1 MHKLI
6 QKMKDQLAIEAKEAE
21 VKMTNSNVGFIAT
34 LSTAIINLECIENKG
49 RKWDPAAEM
58 AGAAESVIK
67 KYSNGRYDHNI
78 DALYDAYIEAKKKY
92 KEVGDQGHRDKLME
106 CVGRLMTE
114 IYDMLS
120 SMFLDSDFADE
131 RKAMERYVKMLAEM

>member
-1 MHKLI
+1 MHKVIEILKKNLTEETDKI
-6 QKMKDQLAIEAKEAE
+6 KGSGLNPSRLDALYKLTVAIK
-21 VKMTNSNVGFIAT
+21 
-34 LSTAIINLECIENKG
+34 NLECMEKG
-49 RKWDPAAEM
+49 EWEPAAEM
-58 AGAAESVIK
+58 AEAAESVIK

-114 IYDMLS
+114 VYDMLS
-120 SMFLDSDFADE
+120 SMVLDSDFTDE
-131 RKAMERYVKMLAEM
+131 RKEVLNRIRMLADM

>member
-6 QKMKDQLAIEAKEAE
+6 QKMKDQLSIESKQAEEKLTSGNLDTIFKLTVAIK
-21 VKMTNSNVGFIAT
+21 
-34 LSTAIINLECIENKG
+34 NLECMEKG
-49 RKWDPAAEM
+49 SWEPAAEM
-58 AGAAESVIK
+58 AEVAESVIK

-120 SMFLDSDFADE
+120 GMFLDSDFREE
-131 RKAMERYVKMLAEM
+131 REELQKRIRMLADM

>member
-6 QKMKDQLAIEAKEAE
+6 QKMKDELAIQAKNAE
-21 VKMTNSNVGFIAT
+21 EKITNGNLDNIFKLTV
-34 LSTAIINLECIENKG
+34 AIKNLECMEKG
-49 RKWDPAAEM
+49 SWEPVEKMAVEAAD
-58 AGAAESVIK
+58 SVIK

-114 IYDMLS
+114 VYDMLS
-120 SMFLDSDFADE
+120 SMAIDSDFIDE
-131 RKAMERYVKMLAEM
+131 RKEIMRHIHKLADA

>member
-6 QKMKDQLAIEAKEAE
+6 QKMKDQLDVE
-21 VKMTNSNVGFIAT
+21 VRNATEKLTTGNLTNIVLLTVGMK
-34 LSTAIINLECIENKG
+34 NLECMEKG
-49 RKWDPAAEM
+49 EWEPAAQM
-58 AGAAESVIK
+58 AEAAESVIK

-106 CVGRLMTE
+106 CVCRLMTE
-114 IYDMLS
+114 VYDMLS
-120 SMFLDSDFADE
+120 SMVLDSDFSDE
-131 RKAMERYVKMLAEM
+131 RKAIERQVKMLAEM

>member
-6 QKMKDQLAIEAKEAE
+6 QKMKDQLAIEVKQAE
-21 VKMTNSNVGFIAT
+21 EKLTNGNLDTIFKLTSSIK
-34 LSTAIINLECIENKG
+34 NLECMEKG
-49 RKWDPAAEM
+49 NWEPVAEAAET
-58 AGAAESVIK
+58 AIT

-106 CVGRLMTE
+106 CLCRLMVE
-114 IYDMLS
+114 VYDMLS
-120 SMFLDSDFADE
+120 AMAMDSDFKEEKDEIMKHIRRLAD
-131 RKAMERYVKMLAEM
+131 A

>member
-6 QKMKDQLAIEAKEAE
+6 QKMKDELSLQIKNAEKEL
-21 VKMTNSNVGFIAT
+21 TNGNLDNIFKLTTTIK
-34 LSTAIINLECIENKG
+34 NLECMEKG
-49 RKWDPAAEM
+49 EWGPSEKMEEAAV
-58 AGAAESVIK
+58 SVIK

-106 CVGRLMTE
+106 CEGRLMTE
-114 IYDMLS
+114 VYDMLS
-120 SMFLDSDFADE
+120 SIAIDADFKDEKDEVMRHIRKLAD
-131 RKAMERYVKMLAEM
+131 M

>member
-6 QKMKDQLAIEAKEAE
+6 QKMKDQLAIEAKNATE
-21 VKMTNSNVGFIAT
+21 KLTTGNLTNIVLLTVGMK
-34 LSTAIINLECIENKG
+34 NLECMEKG
-49 RKWDPAAEM
+49 EWEPATQMAE
-58 AGAAESVIK
+58 AAESVIK

-106 CVGRLMTE
+106 CVCRLMTE
-114 IYDMLS
+114 VYDMLS
-120 SMFLDSDFADE
+120 SMALDSDFKDE
-131 RKAMERYVKMLAEM
+131 RNEIMKHIRRLSDA

>member
-6 QKMKDQLAIEAKEAE
+6 QKMKDQLE
-21 VKMTNSNVGFIAT
+21 VEVRNATEKLTTGNLTNIVLLTVGMK
-34 LSTAIINLECIENKG
+34 NLECMEKG
-49 RKWDPAAEM
+49 SWEPAAEM
-58 AGAAESVIK
+58 AEAAKSVIK

-114 IYDMLS
+114 VYDMIS
-120 SMFLDSDFADE
+120 SVMLDADFRDE
-131 RKAMERYVKMLAEM
+131 KEEVVKRIRMLADM

>member
-6 QKMKDQLAIEAKEAE
+6 QKMKDQLAIEAK
-21 VKMTNSNVGFIAT
+21 NAT
-34 LSTAIINLECIENKG
+34 EKLTPGNLDTIFKLTVAIKNLECMEKG
-49 RKWDPAAEM
+49 SWEPAAEM
-58 AGAAESVIK
+58 AEAAESVIK

-78 DALYDAYIEAKKKY
+78 DTLYDAYIEAKKKY

-114 IYDMLS
+114 VYDMLS
-120 SMFLDSDFADE
+120 SMFLDSDFREE
-131 RKAMERYVKMLAEM
+131 REELQKRIRMLADM

>member
-6 QKMKDQLAIEAKEAE
+6 QKMKDQLAIEAKQAE
-21 VKMTNSNVGFIAT
+21 EKLTSGNLDTIFKLTESIK
-34 LSTAIINLECIENKG
+34 NLECMEKG
-49 RKWDPAAEM
+49 EWEPAAEM
-58 AGAAESVIK
+58 AEAAESVIK

-114 IYDMLS
+114 VYDMLS
-120 SMFLDSDFADE
+120 ALLLDSDFKSEKDE
-131 RKAMERYVKMLAEM
+131 IMKRIRMLADM

>member
-1 MHKLI
+1 MHKMIEILKENLGEEI
-6 QKMKDQLAIEAKEAE
+6 NKAKGGLTPSRLDALYKLTATIKNMECMEKGEWEPAEKMAE
-21 VKMTNSNVGFIAT
+21 
-34 LSTAIINLECIENKG
+34 
-49 RKWDPAAEM
+49 
-58 AGAAESVIK
+58 AAESVIK

-120 SMFLDSDFADE
+120 SMFLDSDFTDE
-131 RKAMERYVKMLAEM
+131 RKAIERYVKMLAEM

>member
-6 QKMKDQLAIEAKEAE
+6 QKMKDQLE
-21 VKMTNSNVGFIAT
+21 VEVRNATEKLTTGNLTNIVLLTVGMK
-34 LSTAIINLECIENKG
+34 NLECMETG
-49 RKWDPAAEM
+49 EWEPAAQM
-58 AGAAESVIK
+58 AEAAESVIK

-120 SMFLDSDFADE
+120 SMFLDSDFREE
-131 RKAMERYVKMLAEM
+131 REELQKRIRMLADM

>member
-6 QKMKDQLAIEAKEAE
+6 QKMKDQLAIEAK
-21 VKMTNSNVGFIAT
+21 NAT
-34 LSTAIINLECIENKG
+34 EKLTPGNLDTIYKLVVSIKYLECMEKG
-49 RKWDPAAEM
+49 EWEPAAQM
-58 AGAAESVIK
+58 AEAAESVIK

-106 CVGRLMTE
+106 CVCRLMTE
-114 IYDMLS
+114 VYDMLS
-120 SMFLDSDFADE
+120 SMALDSDFKDKRNEIMKHIRRLSDA
-131 RKAMERYVKMLAEM
+131 